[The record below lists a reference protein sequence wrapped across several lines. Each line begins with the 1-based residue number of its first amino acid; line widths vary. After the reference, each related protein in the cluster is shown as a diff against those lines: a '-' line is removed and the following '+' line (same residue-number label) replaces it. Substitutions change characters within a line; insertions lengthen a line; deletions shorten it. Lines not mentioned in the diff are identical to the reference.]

1 MNGEERIMK
10 LVNGISMIFLGLAV
24 FFMPIEHLNAGDA
37 SRDNEI
43 TKEIA
48 NNVSDEFVTCAAFYM
63 ISAEAVRRSSDPET
77 ASRYEELSDTAL
89 HYALNAANKGR
100 TQEMAQKVTL
110 ARLELNIKSMKKD
123 IDSDVSN
130 ISVLINNYGYQCKQV
145 MENPEKVLDEWT
157 EKIFRKYGLQK

>member
-1 MNGEERIMK
+1 MAFLK
-10 LVNGISMIFLGLAV
+10 GISTIV
-24 FFMPIEHLNAGDA
+24 FVVGVLFASIENLTAGDVPNA
-37 SRDNEI
+37 DEI
-43 TKEIA
+43 AKEIA

-63 ISAEAVRRSSDPET
+63 ISAEAVRRSSQPET
-77 ASRYEELSDTAL
+77 ASRYEELSDTASY
-89 HYALNAANKGR
+89 YALSAANEGR

-157 EKIFRKYGLQK
+157 EKIFRKYGIQK

>member
-1 MNGEERIMK
+1 MK
-10 LVNGISMIFLGLAV
+10 LVNGISMIFLGMAV
-24 FFMPIEHLNAGDA
+24 FFMPIENLNAGDA

-48 NNVSDEFVTCAAFYM
+48 NNVSDEFVTCAAFYL
-63 ISAEAVRRSSDPET
+63 IAAEAVRRSSQPET
-77 ASRYEELSDTAL
+77 ASRYEELSDTAS
-89 HYALNAANKGR
+89 HYALSAANEGR

-130 ISVLINNYGYQCKQV
+130 ISLLINKYGDRCKQV
-145 MENPEKVLDEWT
+145 MNHPDKVIDDWK
-157 EKIFRKYGLQK
+157 EKILRKYGLQK